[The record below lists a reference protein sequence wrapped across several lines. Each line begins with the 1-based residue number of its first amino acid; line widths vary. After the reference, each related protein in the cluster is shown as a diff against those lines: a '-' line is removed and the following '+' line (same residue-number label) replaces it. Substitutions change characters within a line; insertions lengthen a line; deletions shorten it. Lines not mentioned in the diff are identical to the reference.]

1 MRPDRLFI
9 FTIGLAL
16 VVLVALLESGFM
28 AGVVGFLFMLV
39 IIERYR
45 RKNEIQRIHR
55 VNRLHK

>member
-16 VVLVALLESGFM
+16 VLLVALLESGFM

-39 IIERYR
+39 IIERDR
-45 RKNEIQRIHR
+45 RKNEIRNIHR